1 MALAHSV
8 HFEEMVARTPIWQ
21 AVFLGSVAL
30 LWLIVA
36 KQIEAQLTKTAPV
49 RHRLVAA
56 GIATAM
62 TVALVT
68 TGIAA
73 WEQQVSLAVGCTVWS
88 AVLMLV
94 YGSDLARL
102 LGSCIEA
109 V

>member
-1 MALAHSV
+1 MW
-8 HFEEMVARTPIWQ
+8 E

-30 LWLIVA
+30 LWFIVA
-36 KQIEAQLTKTAPV
+36 KEIEVQLTKTASV

-56 GIATAM
+56 GIATVM

-68 TGIAA
+68 TEIAA

-94 YGSDLARL
+94 YGGDVAAL
-102 LGSCIEA
+102 LGSCIQA
-109 V
+109 G